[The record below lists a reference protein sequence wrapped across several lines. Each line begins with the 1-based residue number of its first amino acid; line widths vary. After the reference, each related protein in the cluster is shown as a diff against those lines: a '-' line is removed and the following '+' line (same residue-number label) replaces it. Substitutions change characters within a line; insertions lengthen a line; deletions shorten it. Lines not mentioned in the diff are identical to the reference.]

1 MTEQKVE
8 TKDQLVKL
16 IKEWVHLDN
25 ESRTLQAHL
34 NVNKLEKKR
43 TSNEL
48 MEVMK
53 NNEIDCFQ
61 IKDGKIQ
68 YKKTNIKKPLSN
80 KILVKL
86 LNEFYDG
93 NQDKVSELNNFL
105 IENREEVIKENIVR
119 KMNKEVA

>member
-25 ESRTLQAHL
+25 ESRMLQAHL

-53 NNEIDCFQ
+53 HNEIDCFQ

>member
-53 NNEIDCFQ
+53 HNEIDCFQ